1 MVNKSTFGQFLRQKR
16 NEKGMTQKEFAEKL
30 FLSESAISKWEK
42 GKSYPDITMI
52 PDICSVLD
60 ISEHELI
67 SGANDTEYHE
77 MKRDARVYRKIT
89 GTFFW
94 GFTGAYA
101 LALIICFICDLA
113 VNHRF
118 TFFPVVFGSLLTAF
132 SFVPTFTRFTEK
144 HKLAV
149 FTGSTY
155 LSLVLLFVICC
166 AKYGQNWFGAAALG
180 TLLGYIAVFAP
191 FLLRRYMPAR
201 GRRFIPA
208 IYFALFFA
216 CSARLGGKNN
226 RGVQS
231 FGRSARRALCIY
243 SVCGDCRHA
252 YYLQASADKRLYR
265 CPRVRLG
272 YICSATFSHRS
283 VRQCRG
289 RELRRELRRLG
300 AFRKRQCISAHF
312 NIHARGFSIIARGR
326 YCKTAPRTLTH
337 GRLCNI
343 IYQNRVDFSEPD
355 GFIFRHAPFRC
366 VAFLM
371 KRGVILQNRKLKIPS
386 EVVYILAVALLSLAV
401 AMLTA
406 ANFGVSM
413 IVAPAYLLSLKA
425 GILTFGQAEYVIQA
439 GLFIIFCI
447 VMRGFRAVYLSS
459 FVTCL
464 IYGAALDLW
473 RCIPFFN
480 PNVTPPGS
488 MSMPIRILLFVFG
501 VLLTSFS
508 VAMFYKT
515 YLYPQVYD
523 FFVKGVSGKFGIKLS
538 RFKTCFDLSCLAVAA
553 IMSLAFFRRFEGIGW
568 GTLVIASING
578 TIIGFFCR
586 LFDKYF
592 DFTPLFKKFAA
603 HFELGKKQ

>member
-16 NEKGMTQKEFAEKL
+16 NEKGMTQKELAEKL

-77 MKRDARVYRKIT
+77 MKRDARIFRKLT

-149 FTGSTY
+149 FSGSTY

-180 TLLGYIAVFAP
+180 TLLGYIAIFAP
-191 FLLRRYMPAR
+191 FLLRRYMPAK
-201 GRRFIPA
+201 GRRLIPA

-216 CSARLGGKNN
+216 CLALLVWAVRITAVFNLSGALLVVLYAFIPFAVTAVMHIICKHPLINAS
-226 RGVQS
+226 VDVLA
-231 FGRSARRALCIY
+231 FGSVIYAL
-243 SVCGDCRHA
+243 
-252 YYLQASADKRLYR
+252 
-265 CPRVRLG
+265 P
-272 YICSATFSHRS
+272 FSHRS
-283 VRQCRG
+283 VRQRRG

-326 YCKTAPRTLTH
+326 YRKTAPRALTH

-406 ANFGVSM
+406 AS
-413 IVAPAYLLSLKA
+413 
-425 GILTFGQAEYVIQA
+425 
-439 GLFIIFCI
+439 FCI

-480 PNVTPPGS
+480 PTVTPPGS
-488 MSMPIRILLFVFG
+488 MSMPIRILLFILG

-592 DFTPLFKKFAA
+592 DFPPLFKKFAA
-603 HFELGKKQ
+603 HFELDKKQ